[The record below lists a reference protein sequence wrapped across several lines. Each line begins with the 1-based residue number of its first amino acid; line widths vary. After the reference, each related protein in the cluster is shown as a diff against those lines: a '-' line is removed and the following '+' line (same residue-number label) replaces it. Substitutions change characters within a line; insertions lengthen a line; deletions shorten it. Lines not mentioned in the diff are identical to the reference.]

1 MLKLLYIFLVKFHL
15 PAIERLIINYDKHE
29 EGRITIVC
37 SCNLLQMRTTCEPQL
52 QKMRQHLIVLNLNLQ
67 QTIQTVS
74 I

>member
-29 EGRITIVC
+29 EGRIVC
-37 SCNLLQMRTTCEPQL
+37 SCNLLQMQTTCEPQL